1 MPIFSKGFSIKKI
14 TLSTFII
21 FTLCLSYALFSINH
35 IESDVALIKE
45 SDLKNGQEFLTLDQ
59 QKKELEIV
67 LQSIQL
73 GYAGWDFLTNYQK
86 NTFKTHLVSDIEPR
100 NIDIESFCKKI
111 ASHLKIF
118 PDNHLIVQKY
128 LGFSCLVH
136 IKKNIPIL
144 KIYDF
149 APYSS
154 DRWNHFLETVQE
166 TLMEKTENF
175 ILDLRD
181 NGGGDSRMG
190 DRIVEMIIGKPQV
203 FLKNP
208 PFNEIINSSSER
220 FFKNALKIKEFQ
232 YGSFDAPQIQKSVP
246 LKHYNQ
252 PEKIWVLINNG
263 CGSSCELTVL
273 KLRNHPHVSL
283 VGQNTGGAYEYGNAG
298 AVILPYSKLILRLPR

>member
-14 TLSTFII
+14 TLSAFII

-35 IESDVALIKE
+35 IKSDVALIKE
-45 SDLKNGQEFLTLDQ
+45 SDLKNGQEFLTPDQ

-67 LQSIQL
+67 LQSIQIA
-73 GYAGWDFLTNYQK
+73 YAGWDFLTTHQK

-128 LGFSCLVH
+128 LGFSCHVH
-136 IKKNIPIL
+136 LKSYSSKKSKLKNSKDSWSLIMKRNIPIL

-166 TLMEKTENF
+166 TLIEKTENF

-190 DRIVEMIIGKPQV
+190 DRIVEMLIDKPQV
-203 FLKNP
+203 FLKDP
-208 PFNEIINSSSER
+208 PFKEIINSSSER

-232 YGSFDAPQIQKSVP
+232 YGSSDALQFKKS
-246 LKHYNQ
+246 
-252 PEKIWVLINNG
+252 
-263 CGSSCELTVL
+263 
-273 KLRNHPHVSL
+273 
-283 VGQNTGGAYEYGNAG
+283 
-298 AVILPYSKLILRLPR
+298 